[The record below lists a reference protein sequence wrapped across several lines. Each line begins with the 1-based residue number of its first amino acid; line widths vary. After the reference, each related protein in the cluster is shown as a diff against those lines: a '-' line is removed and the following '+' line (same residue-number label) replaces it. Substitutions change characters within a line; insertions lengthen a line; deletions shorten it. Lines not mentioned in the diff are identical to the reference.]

1 MRHYAGEVTYVSHGF
16 REKNKDTLH
25 PDLSAVMR
33 TSSSAFVASL
43 FAEAAPPA
51 AAAAEAEKKGG
62 GKKKGKAS
70 KADKATVG
78 ARFITHSSDPDP
90 NPNPNPNPN
99 QGGRAVHHADLALT
113 LTQL

>member
-1 MRHYAGEVTYVSHGF
+1 MRHYAGEVTYASAGF

-51 AAAAEAEKKGG
+51 APAEGGGAKGGGAGGG
-62 GKKKGKAS
+62 GKKKGKGS

-78 ARFITHSSDPDP
+78 AQPSRSSEP
-90 NPNPNPNPN
+90 
-99 QGGRAVHHADLALT
+99 
-113 LTQL
+113 

>member
-33 TSSSAFVASL
+33 TSSSAFVAAL
-43 FAEAAPPA
+43 FAEAAPPAA

-78 ARFITHSSDPDP
+78 ARFITHP
-90 NPNPNPNPN
+90 
-99 QGGRAVHHADLALT
+99 
-113 LTQL
+113 